1 MSDSEGYDDVT
12 QDVED
17 NDESFNSI
25 IEEEGEGEEN
35 EDNTN
40 DEEDDPYID
49 LRLNNKSR
57 FDNFSKVMGLSN
69 AMFKNDNKT
78 ILTTKQLTKYEKTK
92 ILGIRAQQLSSGMP
106 ALIQVP
112 KNIRDVRQIALLELK
127 ARKMPFIIK
136 RQLPNNA
143 YEYIKVEDLEFI

>member
-17 NDESFNSI
+17 IDESYNSI
-25 IEEEGEGEEN
+25 IEEEEEN
-35 EDNTN
+35 EETTN

-49 LRLNNKSR
+49 FKLNNKTR
-57 FDNFSKVMGLSN
+57 FDNFSKVMELSN
-69 AMFKNDNKT
+69 ANFQNDNKI

-92 ILGIRAQQLSSGMP
+92 ILGIRAQQLSCGMP
-106 ALIQVP
+106 ALIKVP
-112 KNIRDVRQIALLELK
+112 KSVRDVRKIALLELEAK
-127 ARKMPFIIK
+127 KIPFIIK